1 MITVKNIADIVAEV
15 TCTEINDIFAKK
27 RDRVTTYARA
37 LTVHLSYDVASIG
50 KSRIARSLGVDHSTV
65 IVALQK
71 SKDIIAKDPDCL
83 QAEHYDKAYKLIVS
97 RYSKDIIN
105 RIDKL
110 KCKELMDELALVQ
123 FSLKRIMEELETI
136 SFIRD

>member
-50 KSRIARSLGVDHSTV
+50 
-65 IVALQK
+65 
-71 SKDIIAKDPDCL
+71 
-83 QAEHYDKAYKLIVS
+83 YDKAYKLIVT
-97 RYSKDIIN
+97 RYSKDIVN

-110 KCKELMDELALVQ
+110 KCKELMDEMALVQ
-123 FSLKRIMEELETI
+123 FALKRIMEELETI